1 MSEVTAGGMAG
12 GRAAGAGALLPSAAR
27 GLLRLCERLRHGRLE
42 LVTPQGERLVF
53 GGEPGPEARLQLR
66 DWSAAA
72 AILRTGDIGLAEA
85 CIDGWCDIDR
95 PADLLGLAILNA
107 PHIERAFY
115 GQWIPVLWQRLR
127 HLLRANTR
135 AGSRRNILAHYDLGN
150 DFYRLWLDPT
160 MTYSAAWFGGD
171 RSQSLEAA
179 QRAKMDRILDR
190 LGARAGDRVLEIGCG
205 WGGFAQAAAQRG
217 LEVHGITIS
226 RAQLAHARGRIE
238 AAGLSDRVRLSFMDY
253 RDVTGSYDHVVSIE
267 MIEAVGERY
276 WARYFG
282 ALSDRL
288 KPGGMGVLQAI
299 TIAPAYFETYR
310 RTPDFIQRYI
320 FPGGMLPTVAKM
332 EERAAA
338 AGLRFETVETFGLSY
353 ARTLA
358 AWRERFLD
366 AWPRIAA
373 QGFDERF
380 RRMWLYYLG
389 YCEAGFSR
397 GTIDVGLYKV
407 MKPA

>member
-276 WARYFG
+276 WPAYFR
-282 ALSDRL
+282 AIHDRL
-288 KPGGMGVLQAI
+288 APGGRALVQGI
-299 TIAPAYFETYR
+299 TIADDAWPRYR
-310 RTPDFIQRYI
+310 RGTDFIQRHV
-320 FPGGMLPTVAKM
+320 FPGGMLAPPGVFMQHA
-332 EERAAA
+332 RA
-338 AGLRFETVETFGLSY
+338 AGLVEGTHTAFGLDY
-353 ARTLA
+353 AETLRRWRA
-358 AWRERFLD
+358 AFD
-366 AWPRIAA
+366 AAESQVRGL
-373 QGFDERF
+373 GFDERF
-380 RRMWLYYLG
+380 LRLWRFYLA
-389 YCEAGFSR
+389 YCEAGFEYGR
-397 GTIDVGLYKV
+397 TDVVHFELAR
-407 MKPA
+407 P